1 MLREIG
7 RLLSSWGFSSGFAF
21 ILWILMFDEKAI
33 ERLRK
38 KPIRYFVYVGIII
51 HVCLLTVEIVK
62 VVINHIN

>member
-1 MLREIG
+1 
-7 RLLSSWGFSSGFAF
+7 
-21 ILWILMFDEKAI
+21 MFDEKAI